1 MESCASAERSRQT
14 VAGSS
19 SEVDDAARS
28 AARHSGGCAPALPIA
43 ARTQTATHRKSVQ
56 VDSCRFIVVPR
67 IMRFMNILR
76 TSSVAALL
84 VVGLSGVGLS
94 QTERQGTTYRSPT
107 GATLKL
113 MLDDS
118 NVGPEVT
125 VGELTFPPNAD
136 SGDHTHGA
144 IEMFYVLSGELEHV
158 VNGKSQ
164 ILKPGMVGYV
174 RPPDKI
180 RHKTGPA
187 GAKVVVI
194 WVPGDEGKKIAARW
208 TKEP

>member
-1 MESCASAERSRQT
+1 MKAFRNCLAITLLACCAASA
-14 VAGSS
+14 
-19 SEVDDAARS
+19 AAQ
-28 AARHSGGCAPALPIA
+28 GEK
-43 ARTQTATHRKSVQ
+43 Q
-56 VDSCRFIVVPR
+56 
-67 IMRFMNILR
+67 
-76 TSSVAALL
+76 
-84 VVGLSGVGLS
+84 GV
-94 QTERQGTTYRSPT
+94 TYRSPGGT
-107 GATLKL
+107 TLKL
-113 MLDDS
+113 MLDDT

-136 SGDHTHGA
+136 SGDHAHGA
-144 IEMFYVLSGELEHV
+144 IEMFYVLTGELEHV

-164 ILKPGMVGYV
+164 ILKPGMVGFV
-174 RPPDKI
+174 KPPDKI

>member
-1 MESCASAERSRQT
+1 
-14 VAGSS
+14 
-19 SEVDDAARS
+19 
-28 AARHSGGCAPALPIA
+28 
-43 ARTQTATHRKSVQ
+43 
-56 VDSCRFIVVPR
+56 
-67 IMRFMNILR
+67 MNILR
-76 TSSVAALL
+76 LSTAAALIVAAW
-84 VVGLSGVGLS
+84 SS
-94 QTERQGTTYRSPT
+94 AASAQTEKQGTTYRSPG

-113 MLDDS
+113 MLDDT

-125 VGELTFPPNAD
+125 VGELTFPPNSD
-136 SGDHTHGA
+136 SGDHAHGA

-174 RPPDKI
+174 KPPDKI

>member
-1 MESCASAERSRQT
+1 MTPRRRQLITIALLATCSASALGAQT
-14 VAGSS
+14 GK
-19 SEVDDAARS
+19 
-28 AARHSGGCAPALPIA
+28 
-43 ARTQTATHRKSVQ
+43 Q
-56 VDSCRFIVVPR
+56 
-67 IMRFMNILR
+67 
-76 TSSVAALL
+76 
-84 VVGLSGVGLS
+84 GV
-94 QTERQGTTYRSPT
+94 TYRSPS
-107 GATLKL
+107 GVTLKL

-125 VGELTFPPNAD
+125 VGELTFPPNTD
-136 SGDHTHGA
+136 SGDHAHGA
-144 IEMFYVLSGELEHV
+144 IEMFYVLTGELEHV

-164 ILKPGMVGYV
+164 ILGPGMVGYV

-194 WVPGDEGKKIAARW
+194 WVPGDEGKKIASRW